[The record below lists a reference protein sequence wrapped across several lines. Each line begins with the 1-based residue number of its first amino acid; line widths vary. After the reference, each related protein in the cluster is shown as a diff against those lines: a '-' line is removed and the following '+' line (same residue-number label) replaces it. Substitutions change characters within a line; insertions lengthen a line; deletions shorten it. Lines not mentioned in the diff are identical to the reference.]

1 MTLICFPSEHRSSMT
16 LMNGDGATEHQTEAE
31 PKQNGHD
38 VGEQAEDG
46 SEQEVIVIQDT
57 GFTVKI
63 QVPGLE
69 TFSIQVIGLL

>member
-1 MTLICFPSEHRSSMT
+1 
-16 LMNGDGATEHQTEAE
+16 MNGDGAHEHQAE
-31 PKQNGHD
+31 VESKQNGHE

-63 QVPGLE
+63 QCPGIE
-69 TFSIQVIGLL
+69 PFSIQVTIYSSHFSVSCWAPLEMH